1 MCVNMGQR
9 RAVKILQQAIN
20 SRKINKIDEDG
31 VIGEITIDN
40 AGRVSKRRLQAY
52 RCLFYSKLISEDP
65 DQERFFYGWFK
76 RAISI

>member
-1 MCVNMGQR
+1 MNRG
-9 RAVKILQQAIN
+9 K
-20 SRKINKIDEDG
+20 KWKYGYNKEHDLIVLSNNG